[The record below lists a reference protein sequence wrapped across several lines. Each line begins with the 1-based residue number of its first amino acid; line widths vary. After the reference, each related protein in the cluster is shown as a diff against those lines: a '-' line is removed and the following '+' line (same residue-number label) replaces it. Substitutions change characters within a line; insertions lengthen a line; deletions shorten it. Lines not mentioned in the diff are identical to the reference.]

1 MSETKK
7 TEASVINWA
16 NLASFFKK
24 KKKKIGASVLLQV
37 ATEVLLEAKIL

>member
-16 NLASFFKK
+16 NLASFFFFL
-24 KKKKIGASVLLQV
+24 KIGASVLLPV